1 MKCSKILSCK
11 SSLNEHLKTC
21 KGVSS
26 LQCPTCKKIFST
38 RQGKCQHLKNVK
50 CQPVIV
56 IGEDEK
62 DKEISRLKELLEEE
76 KAKPKNVTINNNHF
90 NPNITYNAYT
100 NLSTDH
106 ISWRETAALYNRNE
120 GDLPKTFFDVGT
132 QIQDI
137 PENRCI
143 VLLNGQNSKY
153 CLLKEGDKISRCP
166 LYMILPKLV
175 KGTAIKIESDLK
187 IALELDEIIE
197 NTDDEYKLSKDL
209 DTLYMLS
216 LMDSPEEDMTKKDIE
231 LLKKLINE
239 YSKTS
244 KHALLCASE
253 RHID

>member
-1 MKCSKILSCK
+1 M
-11 SSLNEHLKTC
+11 
-21 KGVSS
+21 
-26 LQCPTCKKIFST
+26 
-38 RQGKCQHLKNVK
+38 
-50 CQPVIV
+50 
-56 IGEDEK
+56 
-62 DKEISRLKELLEEE
+62 KELLEEE